1 MSRER
6 ELIEMYIKGY
16 NSFNIK
22 KILMPLHS
30 KIVFE
35 SYKDGKLQMKLEG
48 QKQFKKKAVQ
58 GFDYHSKRNQE
69 ILNIETK
76 EGVSNVLINYS
87 WTLKVDLGENKA
99 GQTINQTGKAEY
111 HFKDDRISKI
121 VLLG

>member
-48 QKQFKKKAVQ
+48 QKQFKKRTIQ
-58 GFDYHSKRNQE
+58 GFDFYSKRTQE
-69 ILNIETK
+69 LLSIETD
-76 EGVSNVLINYS
+76 GDMANVLINYS
-87 WTLKVDLGENKA
+87 WTLKVDLGDKKA

-111 HFKDDRISKI
+111 HFKDDRINKI